1 MLENYPK
8 KSHFQS
14 WENSKNFLTLVI
26 LIIAIGS
33 YLWIAFSAEINLLT
47 PAGLKA
53 VIQDQG
59 AFSAFVYMG
68 ILALSVI
75 VSPIPGAPLVIAI
88 ASSTGTSLPSFSWR
102 RRRSST

>member
-1 MLENYPK
+1 MRRSHIRGDEYRDEGISFSHLTPDCYMLENYPK

-59 AFSAFVYMG
+59 AFSAFVY
-68 ILALSVI
+68 I
-75 VSPIPGAPLVIAI
+75 
-88 ASSTGTSLPSFSWR
+88 GTLDL
-102 RRRSST
+102 TK